1 MDEKIKAWCE
11 HATAVIAKC
20 EDPADYFTMVSLAL
34 VMLDELAE
42 KRGVEEMIFRI
53 GLQEDNAASM
63 FQLWEELNE
72 IISKKE
78 GS

>member
-1 MDEKIKAWCE
+1 MNENIRAWCE

-20 EDPADYFTMVSLAL
+20 EDPVDYFTMVSLAL

-42 KRGVEEMIFRI
+42 KRGVEETIFRI

-72 IISKKE
+72 IVNKEE

>member
-1 MDEKIKAWCE
+1 
-11 HATAVIAKC
+11 
-20 EDPADYFTMVSLAL
+20 MVSLTL

-53 GLQEDNAASM
+53 GLHEENAASM

-72 IISKKE
+72 ISKKE

>member
-1 MDEKIKAWCE
+1 MNENIRAWCE
-11 HATAVIAKC
+11 HATAVIAEC
-20 EDPADYFTMVSLAL
+20 EDPVDYFTMVSLAL

-53 GLQEDNAASM
+53 GLQEGNAASM

-72 IISKKE
+72 IVNKEE